1 MQNFPVQSQSRPA
14 VIPLDVL
21 NRSAEHLQTQLR
33 SAGASE
39 SAKRDAELKSAA
51 QEFESIFT
59 AYLLKIMRETI
70 EKSGLTEEGFGKDVY
85 TELFDQEVSRGI
97 ARHGALGIADLIY
110 RQLSAQT
117 SSANPTGDAKPE
129 SLEPNTPSQLLPSPG
144 SGSPDGQAIPDFKL
158 PLQAP
163 VSSEFGVRRD
173 PFSHLPRAHKGID
186 LAAPAG
192 TEVRAAQAGT
202 VVFAGYDR
210 GYGNSVVVQHPE
222 GYQTRYAHLG
232 SISVKAGDIVVDE
245 QALGVVGNTGHS
257 AGMHLHF
264 EVIRNGEQ
272 INPREAMAE

>member
-1 MQNFPVQSQSRPA
+1 MQNFPVQGQPA
-14 VIPLDVL
+14 VVPADIL
-21 NRSAEHLQTQLR
+21 NRSAERLQTQIR
-33 SAGASE
+33 SARAAE
-39 SAKRDAELKSAA
+39 SAERDSELKNAS
-51 QEFESIFT
+51 QEFESIFI

-85 TELFDQEVSRGI
+85 TELFDQEVSRAI

-110 RQLSAQT
+110 QRLSAQA
-117 SSANPTGDAKPE
+117 SSANSTGDAKPE
-129 SLEPNTPSQLLPSPG
+129 TAEPNTPSQLPPSPG
-144 SGSPDGQAIPDFKL
+144 NDSPDGQAIPDFKL

-163 VSSEFGVRRD
+163 VSSEFGTRRD
-173 PFSHLPRAHKGID
+173 PFSHLPRVHKGID

-192 TEVRAAQAGT
+192 TEVCAAQAGT

-232 SISVKAGDIVVDE
+232 STSVKAGDVVENE
-245 QALGVVGNTGHS
+245 QVLGVVGNTGHS
-257 AGMHLHF
+257 AGVHLHF

-272 INPREAMAE
+272 IDPREAMAE